1 MTLAADARDA
11 VRRHPFLYD
20 ALRSVLGR
28 LATEGIAVEA
38 AGVGDE
44 ALIVVVGRRDG
55 PDALRAVEDALGT

>member
-28 LATEGIAVEA
+28 LTTEGI
-38 AGVGDE
+38 
-44 ALIVVVGRRDG
+44 
-55 PDALRAVEDALGT
+55 AVEDALGT